1 MPSVLIPEIDPH
13 RNPAAIVNAEN
24 YEEGRAVRGTGFFG
38 REARSSPFSMPRRSA
53 QPQPRIKRLQE
64 YVGESYFASLSELD
78 DLVLLMDE
86 AHRYRSSAGYK
97 AISELKPIL

>member
-13 RNPAAIVNAEN
+13 RNPAAVVNAEN
-24 YEEGRAVRGTGFFG
+24 YEEGRAVHGTDFFG
-38 REARSSPFSMPRRSA
+38 REARSSPFSMSRRSA
-53 QPQPRIKRLQE
+53 QPQPRIKHLQE
-64 YVGESYFASLSELD
+64 YVGESYFASLSELN

-86 AHRYRSSAGYK
+86 PHRHRGSAGYK